1 MFCFQA
7 TTYICSKTNQLI
19 TLLAKLQRDNM
30 FVERSGLRLQ
40 LRKKGVCW
48 HAIFFLQFTYYEVK
62 LWCSVWYYKDK
73 LICMYYNI
81 LFLAYFFTPKFLT
94 ITIMAY
100 YRNPIMSYINALF
113 VYSFG
118 DCIYSRVW
126 NRRRAGNN
134 RRAWKICQKE

>member
-73 LICMYYNI
+73 LIYMYYI
-81 LFLAYFFTPKFLT
+81 QHFVLGLFLYTKVSHYHNHGILQKPNYVLHKCTFCVLFWGTVYMHYNVH
-94 ITIMAY
+94 IHHI
-100 YRNPIMSYINALF
+100 IVIN
-113 VYSFG
+113 
-118 DCIYSRVW
+118 
-126 NRRRAGNN
+126 
-134 RRAWKICQKE
+134 